1 MNKRYK
7 KVILDNGIRLYVHSD
22 KTMRKTLVSYT
33 VDYGHNGIYYDFN
46 YDGKDYH
53 VLPGVAHFLEH
64 LLLEKSPYG
73 NLYNYFLSL
82 KYNSNASTS
91 VDRTMYYFT
100 GVSRIKTSIKKM
112 IYSIE
117 KPQFNDEDIKDT
129 SHAIEEETKRFADD
143 PYFLALIN
151 NIRNSYKNFE
161 FVHECLNV
169 IGNEETT
176 KKIDYDTLKLCYDA
190 FYSDDRKIITIT
202 GPIDEDDMIKYIK
215 DIYSKIPK
223 HENKT
228 KVYIPDDL
236 RTVRKKEDV
245 LVKDNVEDDMISIYY
260 NEYIEGYSIYEIYTY
275 LGFLFLSKFSTKSEF
290 YDRLKKEG
298 ILLSYEG
305 YDMDHAYTDSNF
317 YFGSSYI
324 VRDKDKFL
332 KEYYKEIENNN
343 FTERD
348 FELFK
353 KSKLSDEV
361 YKSQDK
367 YYFYTYFPDM
377 IVDYNQEI
385 DFVTEIKKL
394 SFDRFIEFY
403 NQIDFNNK
411 IITLLTKEG

>member
-202 GPIDEDDMIKYIK
+202 GPIDEDDMINYIK
-215 DIYSKIPK
+215 KLYKGIKPHK
-223 HENKT
+223 NKT
-228 KVYIPDDL
+228 KVYRPDNIL
-236 RTVRKKEDV
+236 EVRKKNDI
-245 LVKDNVEDDMISIYY
+245 LKKDIEDDSIYIGY
-260 NEYIEGYSIYEIYTY
+260 NAYLENYSKFEIEQY
-275 LGFLFLSKFSTKSEF
+275 LRFMSLSKFSTKTKFYKELNNKQILINSYGIDTVYPYYDNNVNFFFEF
-290 YDRLKKEG
+290 R
-298 ILLSYEG
+298 IR
-305 YDMDHAYTDSNF
+305 N
-317 YFGSSYI
+317 
-324 VRDKDKFL
+324 KDLFL
-332 KEYYKEIENNN
+332 KEFHKELYKNEFNEY
-343 FTERD
+343 D

-353 KSKLSDEV
+353 KSIISNDILRDE
-361 YKSQDK
+361 DK
-367 YYFYTYFPDM
+367 YTYYYALPDN
-377 IVDYNQEI
+377 VLFHGEAI
-385 DFVTEIKKL
+385 DKVEATKNL
-394 SFDRFIEFY
+394 TFDKFIEFY
-403 NQIDFNNK
+403 NKLDFSNEV
-411 IITLLTKEG
+411 ITLLTKED

>member
-1 MNKRYK
+1 MYNYK
-7 KVILDNGIRLYVHSD
+7 KVVLDNGIRLYVHSD
-22 KTMRKTLVSYT
+22 KTMKKTVVSYT
-33 VDYGHNGIYYDFN
+33 LEYGHQGQYYKFN
-46 YDGKDYH
+46 YDGKDYE
-53 VLPGVAHFLEH
+53 VLPGCAHFLEH
-64 LLLEKSPYG
+64 TLLERSRYG
-73 NLYNYFLSL
+73 DLYIYFKSL
-82 KYNSNASTS
+82 KYQSNAYTS
-91 VDRTMYYFT
+91 LNKTKFFFSGT
-100 GVSRIKTSIKKM
+100 KCIKSSIRKM
-112 IYSIE
+112 INAIE
-117 KPQFNDEDIKDT
+117 KPVFNEEDIKFV
-129 SHAIEEETKRFADD
+129 SRAVIEETKRGLDNS
-143 PYFLALIN
+143 YFQAFLLS
-151 NIRNSYKNFE
+151 IRNVFNSFE
-161 FVHECLNV
+161 FINSDLST
-169 IGNEETT
+169 IGTKETT
-176 KKIDYDTLKLCYDA
+176 EKLDYNMLKLCYDA
-190 FYSDDRKIITIT
+190 FYSDDRKIISIT

-290 YDRLKKEG
+290 YDRLKKED